1 VGIFDYLKLIGV
13 LGIRNWRSSA
23 ILLRDMKH
31 LLHPNSSFRIFGFSI
46 FATVA
51 TLIAVAFGLG
61 WNALFVTVILMI
73 VELTFSFDNAII
85 NAKILE
91 RMSKKWQMIFLTV
104 GIFIAIFGMRVV
116 FPILIVSITAGLS
129 WQTVLDLAL
138 NHPKEYAHHLED
150 AHPTISAFGGAF
162 LLMLAFHFFFSDE
175 RETMWVRSI
184 ERHLSKLTHW
194 AWPAIVTTIMLFG
207 FAMLPVNSHAR
218 TTFLAGGFG
227 TLTYLL
233 IHAAIKFIEK
243 YQGVD
248 AKKTA
253 VKQVGLAAFMSFV
266 YLEILDA
273 SFSFDGVIGA
283 FAITSNVLLIA
294 AGLGIGAIW
303 VRSMTVFMVRRG
315 TLNNFIYL
323 EHGAHYTVF
332 VLAVIMLTSAL
343 LRIPELV
350 PGLAGIGIIGASI
363 AASIRVRK
371 KLEAAEGNEK
381 KAVVT
386 AHAKKKI
393 SSKKS
398 ASRQKKL

>member
-1 VGIFDYLKLIGV
+1 
-13 LGIRNWRSSA
+13 
-23 ILLRDMKH
+23 MKH
-31 LLHPNSSFRIFGFSI
+31 LFHPQSAFRIFAFSVT
-46 FATVA
+46 ATIA
-51 TLIAVAFGLG
+51 TLVAVALG
-61 WNALFVTVILMI
+61 MGWSALFVTVILMI

-91 RMSKKWQMIFLTV
+91 RMSKKWQMIFLTI
-104 GIFIAIFGMRVV
+104 GIVIAIFGMRVV

-138 NHPKEYAHHLED
+138 NDPEKYAHYLED

-162 LLMLAFHFFFSDE
+162 LLMLAFHFFFNDE
-175 RETMWVRSI
+175 RETMWVKSI
-184 ERHLSKLTHW
+184 ERYMSKLTHW
-194 AWPAIVTTIMLFG
+194 AWPAVVTTIMLFG
-207 FAMLPVNSHAR
+207 FALLPVNSHAR

-227 TLTYLL
+227 TLTYLI
-233 IHAAIKFIEK
+233 IHGAIKFIEK

-253 VKQVGLAAFMSFV
+253 VKQVGLAAFMSFI

-283 FAITSNVLLIA
+283 FAITSNVVLIA

-303 VRSMTVFMVRRG
+303 VRSMTIFMVRRG

-343 LRIPELV
+343 LHIPELV

-363 AASIRVRK
+363 AASIRVNK
-371 KLEAAEGNEK
+371 KLAAAEKNSEK
-381 KAVVT
+381 VVT
-386 AHAKKKI
+386 AHTTSQLSKTTSRQ
-393 SSKKS
+393 SSKRKTK
-398 ASRQKKL
+398 A

>member
-1 VGIFDYLKLIGV
+1 
-13 LGIRNWRSSA
+13 
-23 ILLRDMKH
+23 MKN
-31 LLHPNSSFRIFGFSI
+31 LLHSHSAFRIFGFSI
-46 FATVA
+46 IATIA
-51 TLIAVAFGLG
+51 TLIGVAVGLG

-85 NAKILE
+85 NAKILD

-116 FPILIVSITAGLS
+116 FPILIVSITAGLG

-138 NHPKEYAHHLED
+138 NNPEKYAHYLED

-175 RETMWVRSI
+175 RDTMWVKSI

-207 FAMLPVNSHAR
+207 FALLPINSHAR

-227 TLTYLL
+227 TLTYLA
-233 IHAAIKFIEK
+233 IHGAIRFIEK
-243 YQGVD
+243 YQGLE
-248 AKKTA
+248 AKNSA
-253 VKQVGLAAFMSFV
+253 VKQVGLAAFMSFL

-283 FAITSNVLLIA
+283 FAITSNVVLIA

-303 VRSMTVFMVRRG
+303 VRSMTIFMVRRG

-332 VLAVIMLTSAL
+332 VLAIIMLTSAL

-371 KLEAAEGNEK
+371 KLDEAEKEK
-381 KAVVT
+381 KEAVST
-386 AHAKKKI
+386 AHAKQKVTKKRAAKKR
-393 SSKKS
+393 SK
-398 ASRQKKL
+398 A

>member
-1 VGIFDYLKLIGV
+1 
-13 LGIRNWRSSA
+13 
-23 ILLRDMKH
+23 MKH
-31 LLHPNSSFRIFGFSI
+31 LFHSHSPFRIFGFSI
-46 FATVA
+46 FVTIA
-51 TLIAVAFGLG
+51 TLIGVAVGLG
-61 WNALFVTVILMI
+61 WSALFVTAILMV

-85 NAKILE
+85 NAKVLE
-91 RMSKKWQMIFLTV
+91 RMSKKWQLIFLTV

-116 FPILIVSITAGLS
+116 FPILIVSLTADLS
-129 WQTVLDLAL
+129 WQKVLDLAL

-175 RETMWVRSI
+175 RDTMWIKHI
-184 ERHLSKLTHW
+184 EKHMKKLSHW
-194 AWPAIVTTIMLFG
+194 AWPSVVTTILLF
-207 FAMLPVNSHAR
+207 AVSQLPINHHAKI
-218 TTFLAGGFG
+218 TFMAGGFG

-233 IHAAIKFIEK
+233 IHGAIRWIEK

-248 AKKTA
+248 AGKSA

-283 FAITSNVLLIA
+283 FAITSNVVLIA

-303 VRSMTVFMVRRG
+303 VRSMTVYMVRKG
-315 TLNNFIYL
+315 TLNNFVYL

-332 VLAVIMLTSAL
+332 VLAIIMLFSAL
-343 LRIPELV
+343 LQIPELI
-350 PGLAGIGIIGASI
+350 PGLVGIGIIGASI

-371 KLEAAEGNEK
+371 KLETGELQA
-381 KAVVT
+381 
-386 AHAKKKI
+386 
-393 SSKKS
+393 
-398 ASRQKKL
+398 

>member
-1 VGIFDYLKLIGV
+1 
-13 LGIRNWRSSA
+13 
-23 ILLRDMKH
+23 MKH
-31 LLHPNSSFRIFGFSI
+31 LLHEHSAFRIFGFSV

-51 TLIAVAFGLG
+51 TLIGITWGLG
-61 WNALFVTVILMI
+61 WGALFVTIILMV

-91 RMSKKWQMIFLTV
+91 RMSPFWQMLFLTV

-116 FPILIVSITAGLS
+116 FPILIVSITADLG
-129 WQTVLDLAL
+129 WKTVLDLAL
-138 NHPKEYAHHLED
+138 NNPKEYAQHLDE

-175 RETMWVRSI
+175 RNTMWIKHI
-184 ERHLSKLTHW
+184 EGHLKRLSHW
-194 AWPAIVTTIMLFG
+194 AWPSVVTTILLFG
-207 FAMLPVNSHAR
+207 VAMLPINSHAR

-233 IHAAIKFIEK
+233 IHGAIKIIEK

-248 AKKTA
+248 AKKSA

-283 FAITSNVLLIA
+283 FAITSNVVLIA

-315 TLNNFIYL
+315 TLKNFIYL
-323 EHGAHYTVF
+323 EHGAHYTVL
-332 VLAVIMLTSAL
+332 VLAIIMLFSAL
-343 LRIPELV
+343 YHIPELI

-363 AASIRVRK
+363 AASVRVRK
-371 KLEAAEGNEK
+371 KLETGEVK
-381 KAVVT
+381 
-386 AHAKKKI
+386 
-393 SSKKS
+393 
-398 ASRQKKL
+398 Q

>member
-1 VGIFDYLKLIGV
+1 
-13 LGIRNWRSSA
+13 
-23 ILLRDMKH
+23 MKH
-31 LLHPNSSFRIFGFSI
+31 LFHPQSVFRIFGFSI
-46 FATVA
+46 FATLA
-51 TLIAVAFGLG
+51 TLIGVTIGLG
-61 WNALFVTVILMI
+61 WSALFVTIILMI

-85 NAKILE
+85 NAKVLE
-91 RMSKKWQMIFLTV
+91 RMSKFWQLIFLTV

-116 FPILIVSITAGLS
+116 FPILIVSITADLG
-129 WQTVLDLAL
+129 WKTVLDLAL
-138 NHPKEYAHHLED
+138 NNPKEYAHHLEE

-175 RETMWVRSI
+175 RHTMWIKHI
-184 ERHLSKLTHW
+184 EKHLKKLSHW
-194 AWPAIVTTIMLFG
+194 AWPSVVTTIMLF
-207 FAMLPVNSHAR
+207 AVASLPINAHAK
-218 TTFLAGGFG
+218 TTFMAGGFG

-233 IHAAIKFIEK
+233 IHGAIRWIEK

-248 AKKTA
+248 AKKSAT
-253 VKQVGLAAFMSFV
+253 KQVGLAAFMSFI

-283 FAITSNVLLIA
+283 FAITSNVVLIA

-315 TLNNFIYL
+315 TLKNFIYL

-332 VLAVIMLTSAL
+332 VLALIMLFSAL
-343 LRIPELV
+343 FHIPELI

-371 KLEAAEGNEK
+371 KLETGE
-381 KAVVT
+381 AVNKPARV
-386 AHAKKKI
+386 
-393 SSKKS
+393 
-398 ASRQKKL
+398 RG